1 MPHGGDDSL
10 GILAVLFMAGVQIGV
25 VLAVAG
31 IVGALTVPLIIP
43 VVKAVGWS
51 PIWFDLSR
59 YRGASALRQRA
70 APAGP

>member
-1 MPHGGDDSL
+1 ML

-51 PIWFDLSR
+51 PDMVFDLSR